1 MRSPFIGSEA
11 VRNGSLRPHQL
22 RSGYTRVFPDVYIP
36 RTHQELTLREKAV
49 AEWLWSHRQGVLAGL
64 TAASWHGSKW
74 IDEHLPMELIWSNA
88 RPPRGIQTFDVTLQ
102 PNEFYLVNG
111 LPVTTP
117 QRTAYDIGRRKPIGT
132 AIAYLDALMGATG
145 VKAHEVAE
153 IAEQQL
159 DSALELV
166 DTGSQSLKETWLRL
180 LLIRAGLPRPKIQI
194 PVLTK
199 DGAQVYYLDMGWEG
213 LKVAVEYDGEHHRLN
228 RGQYTRDV
236 RRSEALERLGWLIIR
251 VVVTDRPGEIIRRV
265 RDALEFRA
273 SKLRTD
279 RDLA

>member
-1 MRSPFIGSEA
+1 M
-11 VRNGSLRPHQL
+11 
-22 RSGYTRVFPDVYIP
+22 
-36 RTHQELTLREKAV
+36 
-49 AEWLWSHRQGVLAGL
+49 
-64 TAASWHGSKW
+64 
-74 IDEHLPMELIWSNA
+74 
-88 RPPRGIQTFDVTLQ
+88 TLQ

-251 VVVTDRPGEIIRRV
+251 VVVTDRPVLTVSLDDDHGVAV
-265 RDALEFRA
+265 RH
-273 SKLRTD
+273 
-279 RDLA
+279 

>member
-1 MRSPFIGSEA
+1 M
-11 VRNGSLRPHQL
+11 
-22 RSGYTRVFPDVYIP
+22 FPDVYIP

-49 AEWLWSHRQGVLAGL
+49 AGWLWSHRQGVLAGL

-153 IAEQQL
+153 IAEQHL